1 MALKLILFTQGWHVE
16 FTFFKCDMLLFTTFS
31 MAFSKKNKK
40 KKKLKKTTYH
50 LKSWSVVEINLMCC
64 LMCVYDGYFTEAW
77 IIWPSDVFTVIH
89 VYSSNII
96 AEC

>member
-1 MALKLILFTQGWHVE
+1 MALKLILFTQGWQVE
-16 FTFFKCDMLLFTTFS
+16 FTFFICDMLLFTTFS
-31 MAFSKKNKK
+31 MAPPPQNKKNKK
-40 KKKLKKTTYH
+40 TTY
-50 LKSWSVVEINLMCC
+50 LKSWSFVEIDLMCC